1 MGIHGCVSMSVKSEH
16 TAPDLVSAGWMALEN
31 GAWEEARTLFESA
44 LRQEE
49 TAEALEGLGWVTW
62 WLNDAPV
69 TFEAREHAYRLYRDR
84 GDDQAAAR
92 MAVSLAADHFL
103 RRGEH
108 AVANGWFQRAHHL
121 LEGLAPCSEHAM
133 LAIWES
139 YVAAVFEHD
148 TAAARRLGAQARA
161 VAGSLGE
168 VDLEM
173 LAQSSLG
180 YATVC
185 EGDVAEGMRLLDEA
199 TAAAVAGEMTDPD
212 AIVTT
217 CCYLISA
224 CERVRDYDR
233 AAQWCERA
241 MRLADRWSYRFM
253 FAYCRSHYAGVLIW
267 RGDWP
272 GAEAELEAATGEL
285 ATTFPAMAAEGVA
298 RLAELRLRQ
307 GRIEEAQA
315 LLDRLETHPLR
326 AMGSR
331 LGLLGRGTLALERG
345 DATAAV
351 QLAERFLRGIPVED
365 RVERVDGLELLV
377 RGQAA
382 LGERAQAVHAVSE
395 LQAIATAIG
404 TPAVR
409 ATTCFAEGVV
419 AAADGDFDAAR
430 RRFEDAVDLFE
441 GCGAPYETA
450 RSRLAL
456 ASVLADS
463 GRTEAATAEARS
475 ALDTLQRLGAA
486 REIDR
491 AASFLGNLAALRDR
505 DKVQM
510 ATLLTAREQEV
521 LRLVA
526 EGLSDKEIG
535 VALGLSAHTA
545 HRHVANIL
553 TKLDVPSRAAAVAR
567 AAQHH
572 LL

>member
-1 MGIHGCVSMSVKSEH
+1 MSGRKQTIVDH
-16 TAPDLVSAGWMALEN
+16 LGAGWAALKT
-31 GAWEEARTLFESA
+31 GAWEEARNAFELA

-62 WLNDAPV
+62 WLNDVPV
-69 TFEAREHAYRLYRDR
+69 TFEARERAYRLYRDR

-121 LEGLAPCSEHAM
+121 LAELAPCPEQAM

-139 YVAAVFEHD
+139 YVAAVFAHD

-161 VAGSLGE
+161 LASALGA

-173 LAQSSLG
+173 LAQASLG
-180 YATVC
+180 FATVC
-185 EGDVAEGMRLLDEA
+185 EGDITEGMRLLDEA

-272 GAEAELEAATGEL
+272 EAEAELEAATGAL
-285 ATTFPAMAAEGVA
+285 AATFPAMAAEGIA

-307 GRIEEAQA
+307 GRVEEARA
-315 LLDRLETHPLR
+315 LLDRLEAQPLR
-326 AMGSR
+326 TMGSK
-331 LGLLGRGTLALERG
+331 LGLLGRAALALEGG
-345 DATAAV
+345 DATATV
-351 QLAERFLRGIPVED
+351 HLAERFLRGVPVED
-365 RVERVDGLELLV
+365 RVARVDGLALLA

-382 LGERAQAVHAVSE
+382 LGDLARAAQAVTE
-395 LQAIATAIG
+395 LQAIATAIA
-404 TPAVR
+404 TPALQ
-409 ATTCFAEGVV
+409 ATTSFVEGVV
-419 AAADGDFDAAR
+419 AAADSDVDAAR
-430 RRFEDAVDLFE
+430 RRLEDAVDLFE
-441 GCGAPYETA
+441 SCGAPYETA
-450 RSRLAL
+450 QSRLEL
-456 ASVLADS
+456 ASVLAQS
-463 GRTEAATAEARS
+463 GRTEAAGAEARA
-475 ALDTLQRLGAA
+475 ALDILQRLGAA
-486 REIDR
+486 REIAR
-491 AASFLGNLAALRDR
+491 ASAVLGGLAALRDHHESQPAMR
-505 DKVQM
+505 
-510 ATLLTAREQEV
+510 LTAREREV

-535 VALGLSAHTA
+535 VALGLSEHTA

-553 TKLDVPSRAAAVAR
+553 TKLDVPSRAAAVAQ

-572 LL
+572 LF